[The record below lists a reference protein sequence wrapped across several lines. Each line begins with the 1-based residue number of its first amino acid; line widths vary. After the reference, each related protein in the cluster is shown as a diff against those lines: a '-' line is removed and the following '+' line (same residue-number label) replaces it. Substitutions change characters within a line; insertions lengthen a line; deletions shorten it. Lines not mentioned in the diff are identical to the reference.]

1 MRTSQQQSSAVST
14 QVRKMLAVAAFAVAA
29 ATSVVTLAGTAAP
42 IASGAHLGSHHLA
55 INPQP
60 LPPRGE

>member
-1 MRTSQQQSSAVST
+1 MQTPQQQSSAVSI
-14 QVRKMLAVAAFAVAA
+14 QVRKMLAAAAFAVAA
-29 ATSVVTLAGTAAP
+29 ATSAVTLAGAAAP
-42 IASGAHLGSHHLA
+42 IASAAHLGSHHLA